1 MATPKSQ
8 RIGIW
13 IIAVVMI
20 IGTIGSFAVMILAN
34 QNNKIDQAN
43 YQKQLEEYTKQQK
56 VAQEE
61 RLKSL
66 RPLDGYEAASFDPAS
81 VTTLQSDVLVEGSGE
96 ELAKDSGLSINYF
109 GWTAD
114 GKIFDST
121 NINGTTTPNEDIT
134 LDGVIAGW
142 TEGLTGKKV
151 GSVVKLTI
159 PTDKAYGADAA
170 ASGRPAGPL
179 QFIVQILAKK

>member
-1 MATPKSQ
+1 MATPRSQ

-13 IIAVVMI
+13 IIAIVMT

-43 YQKQLEEYTKQQK
+43 YQKQVDEYTKQQK
-56 VAQEE
+56 LAEEE
-61 RLKSL
+61 RQKSL
-66 RPLDGYEAASFDPAS
+66 RPLEGYAAEAFDASA
-81 VTTLQSDVLVEGSGE
+81 VTELSSDVLVEGDGA
-96 ELAKDSGLSINYF
+96 ELAANSAVSVNYF

-121 NINGTTTPNEDIT
+121 NIDGKTTPNDNLT

-142 TEGLTGKKV
+142 TKGLTGKKV

-159 PTDKAYGADAA
+159 PTDLAYGSTAA
-170 ASGRPAGPL
+170 QSGRPAGPL
-179 QFIVQILAKK
+179 EFIVQIIAIK

>member
-1 MATPKSQ
+1 MATPTSQ

-13 IIAVVMI
+13 IIAIVMT

-43 YQKQLEEYTKQQK
+43 YQKQMDEYAKQQK
-56 VAQEE
+56 IATDE
-61 RLKSL
+61 RLKTL
-66 RPLDGYEAASFDPAS
+66 RPLEGYEAAAFDAAA
-81 VTTLQSDVLVEGSGE
+81 VTSLESEVLVEGDGP
-96 ELAKDSGLSINYF
+96 ELKANSAISINYF

-121 NINGTTTPNEDIT
+121 NIDGKVTPNENLT

-151 GSVVKLTI
+151 GSVVKLVI
-159 PTDKAYGADAA
+159 PTDKAYGPTAA
-170 ASGRPAGPL
+170 QSGRPAGPL
-179 QFIVQILAKK
+179 AFIVQIIALK